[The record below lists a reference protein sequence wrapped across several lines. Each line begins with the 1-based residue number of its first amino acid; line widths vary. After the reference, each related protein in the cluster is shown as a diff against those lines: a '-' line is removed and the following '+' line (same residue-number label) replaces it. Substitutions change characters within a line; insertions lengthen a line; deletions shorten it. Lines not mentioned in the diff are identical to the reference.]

1 MYLHIINIKGIF
13 TFIMLPGLE
22 YIKQTRLKLGITQ
35 RRLASLTGISTS
47 MINQIETGRCKP
59 SYETARRIFE
69 KLTSLEQK
77 HSVKAIDICS
87 KRLIYV
93 QKNESLH
100 TAIVKMRSN
109 FISQVP
115 VFEGSRVVGLI
126 SEDGLARNMIEKE
139 EKQLSK
145 MQVSL
150 MMDPPPPIVDEGMP
164 AKALI
169 PLVRYAKCILVSE
182 KGAVTGVITLS
193 DTLKMV
199 E

>member
-1 MYLHIINIKGIF
+1 MKARF
-13 TFIMLPGLE
+13 TMLPTLE
-22 YIKQTRLKLGITQ
+22 YIRQTRRRLGVTQ
-35 RRLASLTGISTS
+35 RKLA
-47 MINQIETGRCKP
+47 
-59 SYETARRIFE
+59 
-69 KLTSLEQK
+69 
-77 HSVKAIDICS
+77 VKAIDICS
-87 KRLIYV
+87 RRLIYV

-182 KGAVTGVITLS
+182 KGAVSGVITLS

>member
-1 MYLHIINIKGIF
+1 
-13 TFIMLPGLE
+13 
-22 YIKQTRLKLGITQ
+22 
-35 RRLASLTGISTS
+35 
-47 MINQIETGRCKP
+47 
-59 SYETARRIFE
+59 
-69 KLTSLEQK
+69 
-77 HSVKAIDICS
+77 
-87 KRLIYV
+87 
-93 QKNESLH
+93 
-100 TAIVKMRSN
+100 MRSN

-182 KGAVTGVITLS
+182 KGEVTGVITLS